1 MIGPI
6 CTSASGKLRKQTN
19 RRKGT
24 GNENAC
30 QLLFV
35 GPDPS
40 LPSICEKF
48 LTSSIFTAPFSLPLQ
63 PHRKTG
69 ALPAGRHQMVS
80 IASRPLAHS
89 ATSQTNWANQPTDAG
104 RMDGW
109 MDADDGDSLTGSP
122 CLSRPVSPLSKAPS
136 SSAREGEKNVS
147 QADKRTNNVLRSDD
161 ARSGGG
167 LN

>member
-1 MIGPI
+1 M
-6 CTSASGKLRKQTN
+6 RKQTN
-19 RRKGT
+19 RRRRSE
-24 GNENAC
+24 NENAC

-40 LPSICEKF
+40 LLPSLSSICEKF
-48 LTSSIFTAPFSLPLQ
+48 LTSSIFTAPFSPPLQ

-69 ALPAGRHQMVS
+69 ALPAGIRWYLSPDAPLLTLQLRKPT
-80 IASRPLAHS
+80 RPI
-89 ATSQTNWANQPTDAG
+89 SQRT
-104 RMDGW
+104 RDGW

-122 CLSRPVSPLSKAPS
+122 CLSRSVSPLSKAP

-161 ARSGGG
+161 AKSGGG